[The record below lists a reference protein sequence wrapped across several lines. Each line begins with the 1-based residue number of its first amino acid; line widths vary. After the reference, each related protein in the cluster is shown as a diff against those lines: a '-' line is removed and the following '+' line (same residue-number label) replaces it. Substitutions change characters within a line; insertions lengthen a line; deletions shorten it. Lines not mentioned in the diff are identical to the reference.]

1 MTNPVETDQ
10 ATAPTMPNAK
20 EGKKGPAAKNAIKHG
35 LYARDLVLPWED
47 ANEFEELHRE
57 YREEFNPDGRFE
69 EDLVGQIAQLQWRKR
84 RLSQRHMRG
93 FTTDPIAA
101 ELEKIVSQGPQAI
114 DDYVR
119 AGMAA
124 TEEELRRNAIVVTGT
139 VKDLKAFMKKADEA
153 EAIERDIDAQLRPK
167 GEAEPAPDPNAI
179 RSTDRGE
186 DDLARRAIER
196 ARRMDTNGSIKPV
209 VDRFVEETQRLR
221 ASQELLDRVYRPQ
234 DEAANLRLLGS
245 IDASIQKAIAR
256 LATAKEYKLRYGKH
270 TVQADAA
277 KTA

>member
-196 ARRMDTNGSIKPV
+196 ASRMDTNGSIKPV

>member
-1 MTNPVETDQ
+1 
-10 ATAPTMPNAK
+10 MPNAK
-20 EGKKGPAAKNAIKHG
+20 EGKKGSAAKNAIKHG